1 MFQWFQ
7 IAFLGASALFGHE
20 SEAEGKEEENRGERK
35 LSRWGWG
42 FLPQV
47 NQSSSALICLV
58 SWGIAFA
65 NYVLLLE
72 KVWKP
77 LSSSITQSTAHR
89 ASQMLYKWENKWEPS
104 HANWLDLPENL
115 SRQMYYTS
123 VQGHQK
129 MPPEV
134 NKAVSFL
141 FCSSIN
147 CFQGISTYLFILW
160 AVI

>member
-58 SWGIAFA
+58 LSILICQKEET
-65 NYVLLLE
+65 VSLLPVSRDIVQKLDCRPR
-72 KVWKP
+72 KVQRGLG
-77 LSSSITQSTAHR
+77 LSHTAR
-89 ASQMLYKWENKWEPS
+89 
-104 HANWLDLPENL
+104 
-115 SRQMYYTS
+115 
-123 VQGHQK
+123 
-129 MPPEV
+129 
-134 NKAVSFL
+134 
-141 FCSSIN
+141 
-147 CFQGISTYLFILW
+147 
-160 AVI
+160 